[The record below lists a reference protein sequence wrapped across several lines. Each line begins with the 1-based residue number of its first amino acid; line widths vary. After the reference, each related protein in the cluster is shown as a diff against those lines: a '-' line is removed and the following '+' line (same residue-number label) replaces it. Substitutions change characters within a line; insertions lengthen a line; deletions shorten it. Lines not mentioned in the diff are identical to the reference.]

1 VHTAVEQFV
10 AKVLPP
16 EEIRGKFIVEAG
28 ALDVNGSI
36 RGMLESANPAH
47 YMATDMQ
54 EGRGVDIVC
63 MAENL
68 PGMFGYDF
76 ADIVVCLE
84 MLEHAEYWKAALAGV
99 LRVLRNGGSLI
110 LTTRSPGFPLHDF
123 PGDYWRFSVPAMAD
137 IMASAG
143 LEPEAL
149 EYDTSSPGV
158 FVKAVKPAGW
168 QWHGIPPQWHS
179 AKVEEAPG
187 AYIGEFAQL
196 TREQVVGLLTDAG
209 IVA

>member
-1 VHTAVEQFV
+1 MHTAVEQFV

-84 MLEHAEYWKAALAGV
+84 MLEHAEYWKAALAGM
-99 LRVLRNGGSLI
+99 LRVLRTGGSLV
-110 LTTRSPGFPLHDF
+110 LTTRSPGFPLHDY
-123 PGDYWRFSVPAMAD
+123 PGDYWRFTVPVMAD

-143 LEPEAL
+143 LEPQAL
-149 EYDTSSPGV
+149 EYDPSSPGV
-158 FVKAVKPAGW
+158 FVKAFKPAGW
-168 QWHGIPPQWHS
+168 EWHGIPWKWHS
-179 AKVEEAPG
+179 ARVEAAPG
-187 AYIGEFAQL
+187 DYM
-196 TREQVVGLLTDAG
+196 REQMYSLLTGAG